1 MNEIKIWNFEDNDVR
16 TLTIGN
22 EPYFVGKDVAAVLGY
37 ERETKAVVDRVDEE
51 DRQMID
57 GKTQSQFG
65 IELGQRGGWIVNES
79 GLYSLILGSKLPSA
93 KRFKRWIT
101 TEVLPSIRKH
111 GLYAMDDL
119 IENPDLAI
127 NALTALKA
135 EREKAKALEGTVA
148 VQNQQIAE
156 LRPKASYYDV
166 VLNCK
171 DLVPISTI
179 AKDYGWSAKH
189 MNSYLHDHGIQ
200 YKQGDIWLLYQ
211 KYAERG
217 YTSTKTHTYPGSD
230 GAVHSKV
237 HTYWTQQG
245 RLFLYDTLKAD
256 NILPVME
263 REFA

>member
-1 MNEIKIWNFEDNDVR
+1 MTEIKIWNFENSTVR
-16 TLTIGN
+16 TLTIDN
-22 EPYFVGKDVAAVLGY
+22 EPYFVGRDVAEVLGY
-37 ERETKAVVDRVDEE
+37 AKARNAIAAHVDEE
-51 DRQMID
+51 DKKDAPIQ
-57 GKTQSQFG
+57 GT
-65 IELGQRGGWIVNES
+65 LGGMQEMTVINES

-93 KRFKRWIT
+93 KRFKRWVT
-101 TEVLPSIRKH
+101 SEVLPSIRKH

-135 EREKAKALEGTVA
+135 EREKAKALENTVA

-230 GAVHSKV
+230 GAVHSKM

-263 REFA
+263 RESA